1 MLISLLL
8 IIPDFCSKNYFL
20 MLEFLYIRV
29 TGWMSHVEDVNLMF
43 KKHPSS

>member
-8 IIPDFCSKNYFL
+8 FIPDFCSKKYFL
-20 MLEFLYIRV
+20 KLEFLYIRV